1 MSSEVIHSRLSEIF
15 AEEAAAA
22 VAAAAATAAAANKHL
37 PASLRAPS
45 IAPSLTYS
53 ESGDDRDDYDD
64 IQQSSSEDE
73 VSIPTPRRRRA
84 STRLIAQNAADIQR
98 ITGESST
105 QLINRCCGGGC
116 CVKSSGNGFD
126 SVKYENI
133 SLPNNKAFRSL
144 QLKIGSIPTQ
154 LTSVAEIPEQ
164 STYILPISARSTFK
178 AASIA
183 GAAPELVPTPAVV
196 TEEAAHEKVEIPVL
210 DDSISSLPTSSP
222 PSLNTTDSAISMGE
236 EKDLTVVTESA
247 ANVIQAE
254 TKTDA
259 LKPTIVDDHNI
270 LDGLQGLTI
279 EPEDEEKPDLDTTI
293 QPPFFVQPHP
303 PYHVYPA
310 RIHNARELTRPGAE
324 KRTYHFD
331 LDVTDYPEETDMD
344 FRVGGAV
351 GVVAP
356 NEANLVDEIL
366 DLLMVPRFL
375 RDKPALLRT
384 TKGRWP
390 TVWGDEKPREL
401 IATRRDLLTW
411 CSDIQSYPPTKG
423 LLRLFAEHA
432 SDENE
437 KKILLY
443 LCSAEGQGVF
453 CDFRTGPHVSLQQ
466 MLYAFPSAKPPLEK
480 LLSILQPQ
488 MPRFYSLSNDPHESL
503 AQNGDRAHRVIEIA
517 VTVHESSDWLVGT
530 RTGIGS
536 GFFERQALRF
546 LDARKRG
553 EQIDLYVPMF
563 KGLMANP
570 LAKQFVPD
578 GPMLLIGAGVGIAPF
593 RGFVQRR
600 LKTANCANKVWVLQG
615 IRDSLVDELYSGEWG
630 VHEDEVKRVVESR
643 RGTGRYVQ
651 EEVRQQADLVWHVI
665 NSVDGRVFV
674 CGSTRGMGEGVQEAL
689 IDVAM
694 AKGNLGR
701 EEARKF
707 WELKQEVGQYT
718 AETW

>member
-1 MSSEVIHSRLSEIF
+1 MAHSRLSDIF

-37 PASLRAPS
+37 PGPLRAPS
-45 IAPSLTYS
+45 ITPSLTYS
-53 ESGDDRDDYDD
+53 ESGDDRDEYDD
-64 IQQSSSEDE
+64 PHQSSSEDE
-73 VSIPTPRRRRA
+73 TSIATPRRRRA

-116 CVKSSGNGFD
+116 CLKTGAKAEGVE
-126 SVKYENI
+126 YETVL
-133 SLPNNKAFRSL
+133 LPDNDAFRSL
-144 QLKIGSIPTQ
+144 QLKIGDIPTS
-154 LTSVAEIPEQ
+154 LTSVADIPEQ
-164 STYILPISARSTFK
+164 TAYILPLSAQSTPTPV
-178 AASIA
+178 AASSETSVETPLPA
-183 GAAPELVPTPAVV
+183 ATGLAPEQEKLESPATETQAKPTATIDHPRLVP
-196 TEEAAHEKVEIPVL
+196 
-210 DDSISSLPTSSP
+210 
-222 PSLNTTDSAISMGE
+222 TDSAISVGE
-236 EKDLTVVTESA
+236 DKGELRKDKATEL
-247 ANVIQAE
+247 VPEAE
-254 TKTDA
+254 QQ
-259 LKPTIVDDHNI
+259 PVEV
-270 LDGLQGLTI
+270 LDGMQKLAI
-279 EPEDEEKPDLDTTI
+279 EPEVEEMLDLDTTI

-331 LDVTDYPEETDMD
+331 LDVTDYPVESDTE
-344 FRVGGAV
+344 FRVGGAI
-351 GVVAP
+351 GVSAP
-356 NEANLVDEIL
+356 NDTKLVDELL

-390 TVWGDEKPREL
+390 TVWGDDKAREL
-401 IATRRDLLTW
+401 VTTRRDLLTW
-411 CSDIQSYPPTKG
+411 CSDVQSYPPTKG
-423 LLRLFAEHA
+423 LLRLLAEYA

-437 KKILLY
+437 KKVLLF

-466 MLYAFPSAKPPLEK
+466 MLYAFPSAKPPLDK

-503 AQNGDRAHRVIEIA
+503 AKDGDRTRRVIEIA
-517 VTVHESSDWLVGT
+517 VTVHESSDWLAGT

-536 GFFERQALRF
+536 GFFERQAMKF
-546 LDARKRG
+546 LEARQRG
-553 EQIDLYVPMF
+553 EEPDLYIPMF

-615 IRDSLVDELYSGEWG
+615 VRDSLVDELYSGEWG

-674 CGSTRGMGEGVQEAL
+674 CGSTRGMGEGVHEAL

-694 AKGNLGR
+694 EKGNLGR
-701 EEARKF
+701 EEAGKF
-707 WELKQEVGQYT
+707 WELKKEAGQYT